1 MDENAAGPNG
11 LLEANKDLEERLRTS
26 DVRVGY
32 DREHDMLL
40 ITIGEPQ
47 EAITEEVSK
56 GLYVRVDPETEK
68 IVGMTITSFEKGFL
82 GEHPDF
88 RKHFETVFAR
98 PRMVETWEIVPETEA
113 SKQASSALRALI
125 PA

>member
-1 MDENAAGPNG
+1 MDENAAGVNG

-56 GLYVRVDPETEK
+56 GLYVRVDPDTDK

-82 GEHPDF
+82 REHPDF
-88 RKHFETVFAR
+88 RKHFETVFG
-98 PRMVETWEIVPETEA
+98 PPTMIETWEVVPNTKA
-113 SKQASSALRALI
+113 SEQASVALRTLI

>member
-1 MDENAAGPNG
+1 MDENAAGLNG
-11 LLEANKDLEERLRTS
+11 LLEANKDLEERLRTT

-47 EAITEEVSK
+47 EAITEEVSR
-56 GLYVRVDPETEK
+56 GLYVRVDPDTEK
-68 IVGMTITSFEKGFL
+68 IVGMTITAFRRGFL
-82 GEHPDF
+82 SEHQDF
-88 RKHFETVFAR
+88 KKHFETVFDR
-98 PRMVETWEIVPETEA
+98 PRMVETWDLLPQTEA
-113 SKQASSALRALI
+113 SKRASAALSALL

>member
-1 MDENAAGPNG
+1 MDENAAGING

-26 DVRVGY
+26 GIRVGY

-88 RKHFETVFAR
+88 RRHFDTVFGA
-98 PRMVETWEIVPETEA
+98 PRMIETWEVVPRTKA
-113 SKQASSALRALI
+113 SEQASIALRALV